1 VCLVLLLAGELNTYQ
16 QVGIELVRIEQ
27 EGIMSRKAKMIA
39 TLVTALVMAAFVVL
53 PPVNGQMKD
62 PNDRGRKLYVQYCA
76 SCHGVDAK
84 GSGPVAAALKTAPT
98 DLTTIA
104 KRHDGK
110 FNVVH
115 VKLNISGENDVTAHG
130 TKDMPVWGA
139 YFRSQRGQSVSTLN
153 VYALAKYLEDIQVK

>member
-1 VCLVLLLAGELNTYQ
+1 MCLVLLLVGELNIYQ
-16 QVGIELVRIEQ
+16 QVGIELVRNEQ

-62 PNDRGRKLYVQYCA
+62 HNDRGRKLYVQYCA

-115 VKLNISGENDVTAHG
+115 VKLNISGENDVTPHG

-139 YFRSQRGQSVSTLN
+139 YFRSQKGQSVSMLN